1 MKRTCLGLLTLC
13 FSLNAWSVG
22 SLANVEVLNRDSGE
36 TLPVYR
42 HHGEYWVAGTPGARY
57 AVVVRNLR
65 GERVLAVTSVD
76 GVNVISGETAA
87 WNQSGYVF
95 TAGESYAI
103 NGWRKS
109 NQEVADFNFT
119 ALPDSYA
126 ARTGR
131 PANVGIIGVAL
142 FLEKQAPVVH
152 YPPEAYRSQ
161 DSAATRSA
169 PAPLN
174 ESDAIS
180 GATLAGRASPP
191 PLVEGI
197 GGNARRPSTESLGTG
212 HGARESSYVS
222 NTQFER
228 LSETPNEVI
237 RIRYDRLEN
246 LVAMGIVR
254 GRPTPA
260 VPNAFPESAVS
271 RYVPDPPGGI

>member
-1 MKRTCLGLLTLC
+1 MKRTCLGLLMMC
-13 FSLNAWSVG
+13 FSFNAWSVG
-22 SLANVEVLNRDSGE
+22 SLASVQVLNRDSGE

-65 GERVLAVTSVD
+65 GERVLAVASVD

-87 WNQSGYVF
+87 WNQTGYVF
-95 TAGESYAI
+95 RAGESYAI

-109 NQEVADFNFT
+109 NQEIADFNFT

-142 FLEKQAPVVH
+142 FLEKQPPVVH
-152 YPPEAYRSQ
+152 YPPETYRSE
-161 DSAATRSA
+161 DSAAARSA
-169 PAPLN
+169 PAPANGTDSRL
-174 ESDAIS
+174 SALPAPS
-180 GATLAGRASPP
+180 ALAGATVGSGR
-191 PLVEGI
+191 L
-197 GGNARRPSTESLGTG
+197 PSAESLGTG

-237 RIRYDRLEN
+237 RIRYDRMEN

-254 GRPTPA
+254 GRPAPTE
-260 VPNAFPESAVS
+260 PNAFPESAVS

>member
-1 MKRTCLGLLTLC
+1 MKRACLGLLMLC

-22 SLANVEVLNRDSGE
+22 SLASVEVLNRDSGE

-87 WNQSGYVF
+87 WNQTGYVF

-119 ALPDSYA
+119 AIPDSYA

-142 FLEKQAPVVH
+142 FLERQPPVARYAPPR
-152 YPPEAYRSQ
+152 YLGE
-161 DSAATRSA
+161 DSVAAARSA

-174 ESDAIS
+174 DVTVT
-180 GATLAGRASPP
+180 GALRK
-191 PLVEGI
+191 
-197 GGNARRPSTESLGTG
+197 PSTDSLGTG

-237 RIRYDRLEN
+237 RIRYDRMEN
-246 LVAMGIVR
+246 LVAMGIVH
-254 GRPTPA
+254 GRPTPTE
-260 VPNAFPESAVS
+260 PNAFPESAVS

>member
-1 MKRTCLGLLTLC
+1 MKRICLGLLMLC

-22 SLANVEVLNRDSGE
+22 SLASVEVLNRDSGE

-57 AVVVRNLR
+57 AVMVRNLR

-87 WNQSGYVF
+87 WNQTGYVF
-95 TAGESYAI
+95 NGGESYAI

-142 FLEKQAPVVH
+142 FLERQPPVVH
-152 YPPEAYRSQ
+152 YAPPRYLGE
-161 DSAATRSA
+161 DSAAAARSA
-169 PAPLN
+169 PAPAPAPEPAPLN
-174 ESDAIS
+174 DVAAI
-180 GATLAGRASPP
+180 GAGAM
-191 PLVEGI
+191 
-197 GGNARRPSTESLGTG
+197 RRPSTESLGTG

-228 LSETPNEVI
+228 LTETPNEVI
-237 RIRYDRLEN
+237 RIRYDRMEN

-254 GRPTPA
+254 GRPTLPE
-260 VPNAFPESAVS
+260 PNAFPESAVS

>member
-1 MKRTCLGLLTLC
+1 MKRTCLGLLILC
-13 FSLNAWSVG
+13 FSVNAWSVG
-22 SLANVEVLNRDSGE
+22 SLANIEVLNRDSGE
-36 TLPVYR
+36 TLPVYH
-42 HHGEYWVAGTPGARY
+42 HHGEFWVAGTPGARY

-65 GERVLAVTSVD
+65 GERVLAVASVD

-87 WNQSGYVF
+87 WSQTGYVF
-95 TAGESYAI
+95 GAGESYAI

-142 FLEKQAPVVH
+142 FLEKQPPVVH
-152 YPPEAYRSQ
+152 HPPEMYRSQ
-161 DSAATRSA
+161 DSAAARSA

-174 ESDAIS
+174 RIDRLSSALP
-180 GATLAGRASPP
+180 APSPP
-191 PLVEGI
+191 AGAVVGS
-197 GGNARRPSTESLGTG
+197 GRQPSAESLGTG

-228 LSETPNEVI
+228 LSESPNEII
-237 RIRYDRLEN
+237 RIRYDRMEN

-254 GRPTPA
+254 GRTTPA
-260 VPNAFPESAVS
+260 EPNAFPESAVS

>member
-1 MKRTCLGLLTLC
+1 MKRTCLGLLILC
-13 FSLNAWSVG
+13 FSVNAWSVG

-57 AVVVRNLR
+57 AVVVRNPR
-65 GERVLAVTSVD
+65 GERVLAVASVD

-87 WNQSGYVF
+87 WNQTGYVF
-95 TAGESYAI
+95 GAGESYAI

-109 NQEVADFNFT
+109 NQEIADFNFT

-131 PANVGIIGVAL
+131 PANVGVIGVAL
-142 FLEKQAPVVH
+142 FLERQPPVVH
-152 YPPEAYRSQ
+152 YPPEAYRRQ
-161 DSAATRSA
+161 DGAAARSA
-169 PAPLN
+169 PAPVN
-174 ESDAIS
+174 EADARP
-180 GATLAGRASPP
+180 A
-191 PLVEGI
+191 
-197 GGNARRPSTESLGTG
+197 PSTLGAVVGGRMPLPESLGTG
-212 HGARESSYVS
+212 HGARESSFVS

-237 RIRYDRLEN
+237 RIRYDRMEN

-260 VPNAFPESAVS
+260 EPNAFPESAVS

>member
-1 MKRTCLGLLTLC
+1 MKRTCLGLLMLC
-13 FSLNAWSVG
+13 FSFHAWSVG
-22 SLANVEVLNRDSGE
+22 SLASVEVLNRDSGE

-87 WNQSGYVF
+87 WNQTGYVF
-95 TAGESYAI
+95 GAGESYSI
-103 NGWRKS
+103 DGWRKS
-109 NQEVADFNFT
+109 NQEIADFNFT
-119 ALPDSYA
+119 ALPNSYA

-142 FLEKQAPVVH
+142 FLGRQPPVAHYAPPR
-152 YPPEAYRSQ
+152 YLGE
-161 DSAATRSA
+161 DSAAAARSA

-174 ESDAIS
+174 DVTVT
-180 GATLAGRASPP
+180 GALRK
-191 PLVEGI
+191 
-197 GGNARRPSTESLGTG
+197 PSTDSLGTG
-212 HGARESSYVS
+212 HGARESSSVS

-237 RIRYDRLEN
+237 RIRYDRMEN

-254 GRPTPA
+254 GRPMPTE
-260 VPNAFPESAVS
+260 PNAFPESAVS